1 MFSGSYLFCLAPVT
15 RRTKYCDNGGQVLRS
30 VAAFLFK
37 NLVTSLDYTLM
48 GWILEEELPSLL
60 RQFIE
65 AYLLMAHDHPG
76 GDDWKWCPEAS

>member
-1 MFSGSYLFCLAPVT
+1 M
-15 RRTKYCDNGGQVLRS
+15 RS

-76 GDDWKWCPEAS
+76 GDDWKWCPEELKASVRWRC